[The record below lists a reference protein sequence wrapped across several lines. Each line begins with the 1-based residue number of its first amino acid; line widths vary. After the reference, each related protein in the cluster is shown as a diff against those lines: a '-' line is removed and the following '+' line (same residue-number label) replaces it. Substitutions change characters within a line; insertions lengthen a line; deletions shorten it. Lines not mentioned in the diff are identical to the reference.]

1 MIPNNTRMG
10 KARRLDGEPH
20 RVVLIHPAA
29 GVNWSGG
36 AETFSI
42 ELSRHLSP
50 YFDVELLSGGLC
62 NPFSHPVSGIPRNY
76 TYNLLH
82 HPLTKPL
89 WSKFVKSPE
98 IWLEHLASFVPC
110 VSHML
115 QHPADLIFPCNEVG
129 GLAVASTV
137 RSLTKTPV
145 LYTEHGSLIE
155 GGYHLSRNLK
165 FQPDRLVVFSETV
178 SKFVQELRPEQAVS
192 IIPNGVDL
200 QRFTP
205 EGETIDLGLAGP
217 VVLCVSSLG
226 RTGYKRTELIIQ
238 AMSRLPHASL
248 LICGNGPDRGYFQT
262 LGDTLL
268 GPERFAIR
276 TFPFDEM
283 PKVYR
288 SADVFTLPSLDEPCA
303 LAYLE
308 AMASGLPVV
317 TTDDEMRRHTIADAG
332 IACDVTNAEIYAE
345 ALTEVLQAK
354 PKAKARRN
362 ALRFGWDTIAVRY
375 REVIEETIALSRGD
389 HEPQEQY

>member
-1 MIPNNTRMG
+1 MTPNNTQTG
-10 KARRLDGEPH
+10 NARRLDREPY

-50 YFDVELLSGGLC
+50 YFEVELLSGALC
-62 NPFSHPVSGIPRNY
+62 NSFSRPISGIPRNY
-76 TYNLLH
+76 TYDLLR

-89 WSKFVKSPE
+89 WSGFVKSPE
-98 IWLEHLASFVPC
+98 IWLEHLASFFPC
-110 VSHML
+110 VSHLL
-115 QHPADLIFPCNEVG
+115 QRPADLIFPCNELG

-137 RSLTKTPV
+137 RSLLKTPV

-178 SKFVQELRPEQAVS
+178 SKFVHDLRPEQAVS

-205 EGETIDLGLAGP
+205 EGETIDLGFAGP
-217 VVLCVSSLG
+217 TVLCVSSLE
-226 RTGYKRTELIIQ
+226 RTGYKRTELIIH
-238 AMSRLPHASL
+238 AMNRLPHASL
-248 LICGNGPDRGYFQT
+248 LICGDGPDRGYFQA
-262 LGDTLL
+262 LGDALL
-268 GPERFAIR
+268 GPERFGIK
-276 TFPFDEM
+276 TFPFDQM

-288 SADVFTLPSLDEPCA
+288 SADIFTLSSVDEPFG

-317 TTDDEMRRHTIADAG
+317 TTDDEMRRQIIGDAG
-332 IACDVTNAEIYAE
+332 IACDVTDAEIYATALKE
-345 ALTEVLQAK
+345 ALHER
-354 PKAKARRN
+354 PRAKARRN

-375 REVIEETIALSRGD
+375 RAVIEETIALS
-389 HEPQEQY
+389 QKAFSS

>member
-1 MIPNNTRMG
+1 MKPNNIRTG
-10 KARRLDGEPH
+10 NARRLDGKPY

-50 YFDVELLSGGLC
+50 YFEVELLSGAPC
-62 NPFSHPVSGIPRNY
+62 NSFSYPVSGIPRNY
-76 TYNLLH
+76 TYDLLR

-89 WSKFVKSPE
+89 WSGFVKSPE
-98 IWLEHLASFVPC
+98 IWLEHLASFFPC
-110 VSHML
+110 VSHLL
-115 QHPADLIFPCNEVG
+115 QRPADLIFPCNELG

-137 RSLTKTPV
+137 RSLLKTPV

-178 SKFVQELRPEQAVS
+178 SEFVHALRPEQAVS

-205 EGETIDLGLAGP
+205 EGETVDLGLPGP
-217 VVLCVSSLG
+217 IVLCVSSLA

-238 AMSRLPHASL
+238 AMNRLPNASL
-248 LICGNGPDRGYFQT
+248 LICGDGPDRGYFQT
-262 LGDTLL
+262 LGDTIL
-268 GPERFAIR
+268 GPERFAIK
-276 TFPFDEM
+276 TFPFDQM

-288 SADVFTLPSLDEPCA
+288 SADVFTLSSLDEPCA

-317 TTDDEMRRHTIADAG
+317 TTDDEMRRHTIGDAG
-332 IACDVTNAEIYAE
+332 ITCDVTDAEIYAA
-345 ALTEVLQAK
+345 ALMEVLNER
-354 PKAKARRN
+354 PEAKARRN

-375 REVIEETIALSRGD
+375 QAVIEETIALS
-389 HEPQEQY
+389 QKAFSA